1 MKKDKGDMS
10 DIKNEI
16 ELQLLSDLDRISM
29 RQWRRVIVH
38 FHMNQINHINTR
50 IIQALSPCNVTTHSL
65 VECNAFEWI
74 HFPDAIG

>member
-29 RQWRRVIVH
+29 RQWRRVIVAFSH
-38 FHMNQINHINTR
+38 ESNKPYKYKDN
-50 IIQALSPCNVTTHSL
+50 PG
-65 VECNAFEWI
+65 VE
-74 HFPDAIG
+74 PV